1 MIIGLSG
8 YARSG
13 KDTVADYLVE
23 NYAFKR
29 VAFADGIRD
38 FLLTIN
44 PFIPNAYFL
53 KDVVEHEGW
62 DVAKSMPYVRKMLQD
77 TGVYARDNWG
87 ASFWIN
93 HAFRHMD
100 KNLRD
105 EQDELHHIVIT
116 DVRFKNEADAIS
128 GWVAKNGT
136 LIRVNRTDVNPINNH
151 ISETDL
157 DDYVFKHIL
166 DNDSDLFDLHL
177 KVEELMREFNIPKK

>member
-13 KDTVADYLVE
+13 KDTVAEYLVE
-23 NYAFKR
+23 NYGFVR
-29 VAFADGIRD
+29 VAFADSIRD
-38 FLLTIN
+38 FLLTLN
-44 PFIPNAYFL
+44 PFVPNAYFL

-87 ASFWIN
+87 AAFWIN
-93 HAFRHMD
+93 AAFKHMD
-100 KNLRD
+100 KNCRD
-105 EQDELHHIVIT
+105 SNGELKHIVIT

-136 LIRVNRTDVNPINNH
+136 LIRVNRPDVKPVNNH
-151 ISETDL
+151 ISEVEL
-157 DDYVFKHIL
+157 DNYSFKHTI
-166 DNDSDLFDLHL
+166 DNDSDLFDLNL